1 MVNSVPPVPAPASP
15 SKMRRIEPM
24 PGLLPRELVKPVLG
38 TKPILKW
45 EVLRTKYGT
54 LARKV
59 AA

>member
-24 PGLLPRELVKPVLG
+24 PGLLPRESVKPVLG
-38 TKPILKW
+38 
-45 EVLRTKYGT
+45 TKYGT